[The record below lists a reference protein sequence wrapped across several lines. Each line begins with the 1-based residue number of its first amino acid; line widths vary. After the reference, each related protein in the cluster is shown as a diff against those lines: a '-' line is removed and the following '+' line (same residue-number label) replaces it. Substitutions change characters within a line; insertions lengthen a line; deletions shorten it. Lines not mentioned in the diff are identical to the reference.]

1 MNPMFVP
8 QVTETIGRTKKVSD
22 LPSKLLENNIIYFGG
37 ELDEDTANLIIM
49 ELVWLSTQTE
59 EINLYINSCGGLCS
73 GGLAIKDV
81 IYNLKEKGVIVNTI
95 GVGECCSMG
104 AYLLACG
111 TGKRS
116 VLPSTRVMIHSVIS
130 GHKGSYP
137 DMKIAFEETERIQK
151 IIARDLLE
159 FTKGKLTQRDV
170 KKMMERNTWLN
181 GKEAIEKGLIDVIL

>member
-8 QVTETIGRTKKVSD
+8 QITETVGRNKKVSD

-49 ELVWLSTQTE
+49 ELLWLSTQTE

-81 IYNLKEKGVIVNTI
+81 IYNLKGKGVIVNTI

-111 TGKRS
+111 TGTRS
-116 VLPSTRVMIHSVIS
+116 VLPSTRVMVHSVIS
-130 GHKGSYP
+130 GHEGSYP

-151 IIARDLLE
+151 TIARDLVSFSKE
-159 FTKGKLTQRDV
+159 KMSNRDV
-170 KKMMERNTWLN
+170 KKMMDRNTWLN
-181 GKEAIEKGLIDVIL
+181 GEEAIKKGLVDAIL